1 MTTNVLIALKQV
13 QASVRVFSVL
23 CKGVCVYIVYIVIIV
38 FFGHSKWIRYFHLVF
53 WYLWSF

>member
-13 QASVRVFSVL
+13 QASVCVFSVL

-38 FFGHSKWIRYFHLVF
+38 AVGHSNDAVHLYFI
-53 WYLWSF
+53 YLICKI